1 MMSKWTRSLLKSNAK
16 AALSGRYWRSFLLCL
31 LLALVGVGS
40 YSTSVR
46 STYDEMTST
55 IEQIQTGPV
64 WRGDASTT
72 EYLFDTLNSSPYAS
86 LVLTFGLAALAVFF
100 VLDLALT
107 FFVRVPLRI
116 GCCRYF
122 MESRQAPAPIATAV
136 TTFRAPYLNIIKVQ
150 FLTSLKIFLGCLV
163 IVPGIYW
170 SYCYRQV
177 PYLLAEN
184 PYLTTGRAM
193 ELSRNMMEGEKWR
206 SFVLDLS
213 FIGWGF
219 LCTLTLGIGYLFLEP
234 YYQATMAEFLLG
246 TENRYSGIPT
256 MRREMAAAGNF
267 GGSVPERKRN
277 TVLSQPL

>member
-40 YSTSVR
+40 YSTSVH

-100 VLDLALT
+100 VLDLVLT

-122 MESRQAPAPIATAV
+122 MESR
-136 TTFRAPYLNIIKVQ
+136 
-150 FLTSLKIFLGCLV
+150 
-163 IVPGIYW
+163 
-170 SYCYRQV
+170 
-177 PYLLAEN
+177 
-184 PYLTTGRAM
+184 
-193 ELSRNMMEGEKWR
+193 
-206 SFVLDLS
+206 
-213 FIGWGF
+213 
-219 LCTLTLGIGYLFLEP
+219 
-234 YYQATMAEFLLG
+234 
-246 TENRYSGIPT
+246 
-256 MRREMAAAGNF
+256 
-267 GGSVPERKRN
+267 
-277 TVLSQPL
+277 

>member
-16 AALSGRYWRSFLLCL
+16 ATLSGRYWRSFLLCL

-40 YSTSVR
+40 YSTSVH

-100 VLDLALT
+100 VLDLVLT

-234 YYQATMAEFLLG
+234 YYQATMAEFYAALRSKALNLG
-246 TENRYSGIPT
+246 MSDTNEL
-256 MRREMAAAGNF
+256 
-267 GGSVPERKRN
+267 GGFVRHETP
-277 TVLSQPL
+277 

>member
-1 MMSKWTRSLLKSNAK
+1 MPKRLYPAGTGARS
-16 AALSGRYWRSFLLCL
+16 
-31 LLALVGVGS
+31 LVGVGS
-40 YSTSVR
+40 YSTSVH

-100 VLDLALT
+100 VLDLVLT

-234 YYQATMAEFLLG
+234 YYQATMAEFYAALRSKALNLG
-246 TENRYSGIPT
+246 MSDTNEL
-256 MRREMAAAGNF
+256 
-267 GGSVPERKRN
+267 GGFVRHETP
-277 TVLSQPL
+277 